1 MVVSYNKN
9 YLYCVIETHLRNTKK
24 NRLNLSKTQN
34 HQKKMTKRILLIC
47 CISALLFSQNIQAQ
61 TKWNLR
67 QCIDTAMNRNL
78 SILQSSTTNE
88 TKRIDIEQAKY
99 QRYPNLSFLGKE
111 SYSHY
116 FINSDLSN
124 NKSDVISGNY
134 GFNSSVLLY
143 GGNQLQKRIQQH
155 SLDYQAGKLDIEK
168 YKNDVSLNIAYS
180 YLQILYDYEQIDLS
194 KEILQQTKKQY
205 DNTEMLVKY
214 GKLAQ
219 TSLTQ
224 MKAQVASQNYTL
236 TKAQNDLYIAKVN
249 LMLMME
255 IPVVD
260 SFDVDKPVLPD
271 SSTIQQTTVIRSQ
284 DIYNTA
290 LKNQPQIKSAQIK
303 ADLADL
309 NIKIAKASYLPSL
322 SLNGNIG
329 TSQSNSAKTAVT
341 FQNYAI
347 KDQLKDNLSSSIGL
361 SLNVPIFNNW
371 ATKANVQKAEIYKQ
385 AANYDKAS
393 TELQLRKDIEQA
405 YADYIVA
412 AKNYESALEFVR
424 ATKETYANAE
434 YKYNLGLIT
443 ALDLLTERNN
453 FISASTQFIQTK
465 YQYFF
470 KSKVLD
476 FYQGKPLN

>member
-1 MVVSYNKN
+1 
-9 YLYCVIETHLRNTKK
+9 
-24 NRLNLSKTQN
+24 
-34 HQKKMTKRILLIC
+34 MTKRILLIC
-47 CISALLFSQNIQAQ
+47 CTSALFFSQNIQAQ
-61 TKWNLR
+61 TKWNLK

-78 SILQSSTTNE
+78 SILQSSTSNE

-99 QRYPNLSFLGKE
+99 QRYPNLSFNASE
-111 SYSHY
+111 SYNHY
-116 FINSDLSN
+116 FVKSN
-124 NKSDVISGNY
+124 ISNGYENVMSGNL
-134 GFNSSVLLY
+134 GLNSSILLY
-143 GGNQLQKRIQQH
+143 GGNQLGNKIQLH

-168 YKNDVSLNIAYS
+168 YKNDVSLNIAYA
-180 YLQILYDYEQIDLS
+180 YLQILYGYEQIELS
-194 KEILQQTKKQY
+194 KEILNQTNKQY
-205 DNTEMLVKY
+205 ENTEMLVKY

-224 MKAQVASQNYTL
+224 MNAQVASQKYSV
-236 TKAQNDLYIAKVN
+236 TKAESDVYIAKVN

-255 IPVVD
+255 IPVAEN
-260 SFDVDKPVLPD
+260 FDIEKPVLPD
-271 SSTIQQTTVIRSQ
+271 SATIQQANTVKSQ
-284 DIYNTA
+284 DIYSIA
-290 LKNQPQIKSAQIK
+290 LNNQPQIKSAKMK
-303 ADLADL
+303 ADLADI
-309 NIKIAKASYLPSL
+309 NIRIANASYLPTL
-322 SLNGNIG
+322 SLNGNVG
-329 TSQSNSAKTAVT
+329 T
-341 FQNYAI
+341 NYSDPSKANYSVP
-347 KDQLKDNLSSSIGL
+347 DQLKNQLSSSIGL
-361 SLNVPIFNNW
+361 TLNVPIFNKW
-371 ATKANVQKAEIYKQ
+371 ATKASVQKAQIYKQ
-385 AANYDKAS
+385 SAMIDKSS

-453 FISASTQFIQTK
+453 FISSSTQFIQTK

>member
-1 MVVSYNKN
+1 MKQ
-9 YLYCVIETHLRNTKK
+9 TF
-24 NRLNLSKTQN
+24 
-34 HQKKMTKRILLIC
+34 LIC
-47 CISALLFSQNIQAQ
+47 LASTFIICQNGYSQ
-61 TKWNLR
+61 TKWNLK

-88 TKRIDIEQAKY
+88 TKRIDEEQAKF
-99 QRYPNLSFLGKE
+99 QRLPNLSFLAKE

-116 FINSDLSN
+116 FVNSDISF
-124 NKSDVISGNY
+124 NKPNTISGSY
-134 GFNSSVLLY
+134 GLNSSVLLY
-143 GGNQLQKRIQQH
+143 GGNQLQKRIKQH
-155 SLDYQAGKLDIEK
+155 SIDYQAGKLDIEK

-194 KEILQQTKKQY
+194 KEIYQQTQKQY

-224 MKAQVASQNYTL
+224 MKAQVATQNYNL

-260 SFDVDKPVLPD
+260 SFDIDKPLLPD
-271 SSTIQQTTVIRSQ
+271 SSIIQQATSIKSQ
-284 DIYNTA
+284 DVFNTA
-290 LKNQPQIKSAQIK
+290 LKNQPQIKSAQLK
-303 ADLADL
+303 TDLADL
-309 NIKIAKASYLPSL
+309 NIKIAKASYLPTL

-329 TSQSNSAKTAVT
+329 TSQSSTAKTALT
-341 FQNYAI
+341 NQNYAI
-347 KDQLKDNLSSSIGL
+347 KDQLKDNISSSIGL
-361 SLNVPIFNNW
+361 TLNVPIFNNW
-371 ATKANVQKAEIYKQ
+371 ATKANVQKAQIYKQ
-385 AANYDKAS
+385 AADYDKAS

-412 AKNYESALEFVR
+412 SKNYESALEYVR

-443 ALDLLTERNN
+443 SLDLLTERNN
-453 FISASTQFIQTK
+453 YIQASTQFIQTK
-465 YQYFF
+465 YQFFF